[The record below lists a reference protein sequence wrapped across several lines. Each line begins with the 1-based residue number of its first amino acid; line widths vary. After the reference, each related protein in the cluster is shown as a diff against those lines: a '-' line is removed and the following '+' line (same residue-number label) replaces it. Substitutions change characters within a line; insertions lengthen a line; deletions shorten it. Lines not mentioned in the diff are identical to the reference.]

1 MQSSDA
7 DVLKCL
13 GYEVTDFLGKG
24 SYGVVRLAYSK
35 RHQKQVAI
43 KIMHR
48 RLSPHFFVSEL
59 LPREIHILKTVEHPH
74 ITRVLEIFD
83 ELSDGRVFVVME
95 CAKMNLQEKIFDLT
109 RVPIGQAKAWFSQLL
124 SAVEYLHQQ
133 DIVHRDLKC
142 RNVLVTADNQIKLAD
157 FGLGRFYKGFPQL
170 CRTFY
175 CTAEYAAPE
184 VVTETPY
191 DAKKSDVWSLGV
203 ILYNMIIGTLPFRTV
218 TYRGLIEA
226 QKKPVTFP
234 YGIPVDEDC
243 RKFIEFILHVDP
255 STRPSVTEV
264 ANHPWM
270 KIEKDQECETSQTER
285 SPEKSESET
294 SEASSAQIIIHY
306 VDDSIRYDQDDQDGG
321 TGSTSDSSSLEISDL
336 KQTEH
341 VACSSSSSSD
351 GEEVMANSEDVDV
364 VVEEEEE
371 KEEEEEHGCFI
382 PVSAVVKRVASPIL
396 RASRNLRE
404 RMRKFFKVKS
414 TANNS
419 SSTTKT
425 SSEVS
430 DQSGLGKK
438 EPVVSE
444 KTKKP
449 RFPKFKILQKKKKIS
464 VISL

>member
-48 RLSPHFFVSEL
+48 RLSQHFFVSEL

-74 ITRVLEIFD
+74 IARVLEIFD

-184 VVTETPY
+184 V
-191 DAKKSDVWSLGV
+191 SDVWSLGV

-218 TYRGLIEA
+218 TYRGLVEA

-234 YGIPVDEDC
+234 YGIPVDEDS

-270 KIEKDQECETSQTER
+270 KIEKDQEC
-285 SPEKSESET
+285 
-294 SEASSAQIIIHY
+294 
-306 VDDSIRYDQDDQDGG
+306 
-321 TGSTSDSSSLEISDL
+321 TSDSSSLEISDL
-336 KQTEH
+336 QQTEH

-351 GEEVMANSEDVDV
+351 GEEVMANSEDADV

-444 KTKKP
+444 KTEKP
-449 RFPKFKILQKKKKIS
+449 RFPKFKVSQECCRL
-464 VISL
+464 